1 MTVNDTTTQINR
13 VNPPPPASP
22 GPVRAL
28 RRRRSAVATFL
39 TLGSPGF
46 ILYAFAVLVP
56 LALAI
61 IYSFQ
66 DYNLLSS
73 TGRFI
78 GLSNYAEL
86 FQDSDF
92 WTAYGFTGALTLFLL
107 IVSNVMGVALAVTL
121 NKPVRGFHLLRTI
134 VFIPVLLSGVIVAFL
149 WSTIL
154 TDSGILNSLLQNL
167 HLTGLEN
174 SWLGSRRGAQLSVMI
189 VSAWPA
195 IGFSTIIYLA
205 ALQGVPQDLLEAAD
219 VDGAGPTRRFFS
231 VVRPLLMPALV
242 VNSTIMLING
252 SKSYEVSLILT
263 GGGPVGATET
273 GALQVLQT
281 GFTQNRAGY
290 ASAIAVVILA
300 TVALLSVAGSALASR
315 ADR

>member
-1 MTVNDTTTQINR
+1 MTVYDSATKTNKFSSSA
-13 VNPPPPASP
+13 PAP
-22 GPVRAL
+22 GPVRAV
-28 RRRRSAVATFL
+28 RRWPSAVGVFI

-46 ILYAFAVLVP
+46 IIYAFAVLVP
-56 LALAI
+56 LALCI
-61 IYSFQ
+61 IYSFE

-73 TGRFI
+73 SGSFI
-78 GLSNYAEL
+78 GLSNYREL
-86 FQDSDF
+86 FQDPDF
-92 WTAYGFTGALTLFLL
+92 WTAYGFTGALTVFLL
-107 IVSNVMGVALAVTL
+107 IVSNVVGVALAVTL

-134 VFIPVLLSGVIVAFL
+134 AFIPVLLSGVIIAFL

-154 TDSGILNSLLQNL
+154 TDNGILNSLLQNL

-174 SWLGSRRGAQLSVMI
+174 SWLGTRKGAQLSVMI

-219 VDGAGPTRRFFS
+219 VDGAGPTRKFFS

-252 SKSYEVSLILT
+252 AKSYEVSLILT
-263 GGGPVGATET
+263 GGGPAGATET
-273 GALQVLQT
+273 GALQVLQV
-281 GFTQNRAGY
+281 GFTQSRAGY

-300 TVALLSVAGSALASR
+300 TVALLSIAGSAWSSRASR
-315 ADR
+315 